1 MSVEA
6 GESCGF
12 ERKGVTVKK
21 KGGERVTRTQ
31 SQQGWVEVGLVQKV
45 DEVAGDRAISTDRS
59 FGPFLLSQ
67 TLVLKMEKQTLS
79 QGKRLSLVT
88 GGTGSRSSRN

>member
-1 MSVEA
+1 MLKAEA

-45 DEVAGDRAISTDRS
+45 DEVVEAGDRAISD
-59 FGPFLLSQ
+59 
-67 TLVLKMEKQTLS
+67 
-79 QGKRLSLVT
+79 
-88 GGTGSRSSRN
+88 